1 MARMD
6 RRGFLL
12 AALWH
17 TLRQE
22 EAVLQL
28 RSDRDHGLTAQ
39 EAARRLQEIG
49 PNALQEAQKSSPLS
63 LFIAQFKDF
72 MVLVLLLATAISF
85 LLGETGDGI
94 TIVAIVMMNAVLGFM
109 QEYRA
114 EKSVETL
121 RALTAPEAHVI
132 RDGSLEEIL
141 ARNLV
146 PGDVL
151 QLEAGDRV
159 PADARI
165 LSQIGLETEEAALTG
180 ESTTVKK
187 NVVDIPEPETP
198 LAERTNLVFMG
209 TTVARGRA
217 RAVVVATG
225 MATEMGTIAHLMR
238 EAVEDLT
245 PLQRRLQQLGKVLVL
260 LSLLIVGIVVVTGL
274 VRGEPL
280 YQMFLTGV
288 SLAVAAIPE
297 GLPAI
302 VTIALALGV
311 QRMIRAHA
319 IVRRLPAVETLGC
332 TTVICSDK
340 TGTLTR
346 NQMTVTDI
354 WTGGHR
360 LTQDANGRGFV
371 EEGARLPEKTA
382 RTLAH
387 VIRGAILCNNA
398 QIAEAAK
405 GPLDQAG
412 KGDPTEV
419 ALLRCGLECGV
430 RPSALS
436 AEYVRIGEIPFES
449 ERQRMAVMVQA
460 ERGAAIYVKGA
471 PDVLLPRCRS
481 IEWDGAV
488 VPLNDTK
495 RRAVMTANDAMTEDA
510 LRVLL
515 VAYRP
520 ARASEDPD
528 VWEKGLTVL
537 GLTGMIDPP
546 RPEAI
551 EAVRQAHRAGVRT
564 VMITGDHPNTARAVA
579 RTLGM
584 LGPGDEIVTGRELDR
599 LDDEEFSRRVDHIR
613 VYARV
618 SPPHKLRV
626 VRAWKARGQVV
637 AMTGDGVNDA
647 PAVKEADIGVAMG
660 MTGTDVT
667 KEASAMILTDDNFAT
682 IVRAI
687 REGRAIY
694 DNIRK
699 FIRYLLSCNVG
710 EVLVMFLAAFMG
722 LPLPLLPIQILFV
735 NLVTD
740 GLPAMALGID
750 PPAPGVMDRRPRP
763 PGESIFARGLGT
775 KIAFRGILIG
785 VSTLAVFGLSL
796 GPWGLGLREARSMAL
811 ATLILSQLFHV
822 FDARAED
829 RSFLEVGLLSNP
841 WAVMAVMLS
850 VAMLVS
856 VIYVPWL
863 GQLFKTDPLNWSD
876 WVIVVT
882 ASGFIQF
889 LAAFRDL
896 ALRPLRRSA
905 RALTR

>member
-1 MARMD
+1 M
-6 RRGFLL
+6 

-17 TLRQE
+17 TLKPD

-28 RSDRDHGLTAQ
+28 RSDGERGLTTE
-39 EAARRLQEIG
+39 EAHRRLDEVG
-49 PNALQEAQKSSPLS
+49 PNALKEAQKTSPVTIFL
-63 LFIAQFKDF
+63 AQFKDF
-72 MVLVLLLATAISF
+72 MVMVLLAATVISF

-94 TIVAIVMMNAVLGFM
+94 TIIAIVIMNAILGFA
-109 QEYRA
+109 QEFRA

-121 RALTAPEAHVI
+121 RALTAPEARVMRGGDLMEVPA
-132 RDGSLEEIL
+132 RD
-141 ARNLV
+141 LV
-146 PGDVL
+146 PGDLVL
-151 QLEAGDRV
+151 LEAGDRV

-165 LSQIGLETEEAALTG
+165 IHQTGLETEEAALTG
-180 ESTTVKK
+180 ESTAVKK
-187 NVVDIPEPETP
+187 MTSYIPDPDAP
-198 LAERTNLVFMG
+198 LAERTNMVFMG
-209 TTVARGRA
+209 TTVSRGRA
-217 RAVVVATG
+217 TAVVAATG
-225 MATEMGTIAHLMR
+225 MNTEMGTIAHLIR
-238 EAVEDLT
+238 EAVEDQT
-245 PLQRRLQQLGKVLVL
+245 PLQKRLEQLGKVLVI
-260 LSLLIVGIVVVTGL
+260 LSLLIVGVVVVTGL
-274 VRGEPL
+274 LRGEPL

-346 NQMTVTDI
+346 NRMTVTDL
-354 WTGGHR
+354 WTDGRRLRLSADIGGFG
-360 LTQDANGRGFV
+360 DAGGAV
-371 EEGARLPEKTA
+371 QGTAAEGLQQ
-382 RTLAH
+382 L
-387 VIRGAILCNNA
+387 IRGAVLCNNA
-398 QIAEAAK
+398 RLRAETPDSD
-405 GPLDQAG
+405 GEGQ
-412 KGDPTEV
+412 GDPTEV
-419 ALLRCGLECGV
+419 ALLQAAVAAGQK
-430 RPSALS
+430 PSALV
-436 AEYVRIGEIPFES
+436 AANPRTGEIPFES
-449 ERQRMAVMVQA
+449 ERQRMAVAVKNEKNQAMV
-460 ERGAAIYVKGA
+460 YVKGA
-471 PDVLLPRCRS
+471 ADALLPRCRY
-481 IEWDGAV
+481 ILTDGQIK
-488 VPLNDTK
+488 PLDDA
-495 RRAVMTANDAMTEDA
+495 RRRQVMLANDDMAEDA

-520 ARASEDPD
+520 LRDGESEDG
-528 VWEKGLTVL
+528 WEDDLIVL
-537 GLTGMIDPP
+537 GLAGMIDPP

-551 EAVRQAHRAGVRT
+551 QAVREAHRAGVRT
-564 VMITGDHPNTARAVA
+564 VMITGDHPNTARAIA
-579 RTLGM
+579 QQLGM
-584 LGPGDEIVTGRELDR
+584 LGQGDEIITGRELDQ
-599 LDDEEFSRRVDHIR
+599 LDDEQLSQRVDRIR

-660 MTGTDVT
+660 QTGTDVT

-687 REGRAIY
+687 EEGRAIY

-750 PPAPGVMDRRPRP
+750 PPAPGVMERPPRP
-763 PGESIFARGLGT
+763 PAESIFARGLGT

-785 VSTLAVFGLSL
+785 VSTLAVFALSL

-811 ATLILSQLFHV
+811 ATLVLSQLLHV
-822 FDARAED
+822 FDARSED
-829 RSFLEVGLLSNP
+829 RSFLEVGLFSNP
-841 WAVMAVMLS
+841 WAVMAVLSSIGMLL
-850 VAMLVS
+850 A

-863 GQLFKTDPLNWSD
+863 SQLFKTDPLALGD
-876 WVIVVT
+876 WAVVFL
-882 ASGFIQF
+882 ASGFIQL
-889 LAAFRDL
+889 LAALRDL
-896 ALRPLRRSA
+896 ILRPLRRTVRAEA
-905 RALTR
+905 R